1 MRKKVAFMSTVL
13 VFAFAW
19 AVVAQDI
26 CTENPVATL
35 KQQLLDIESRET
47 QLRLRLEEL
56 DEELKPERIE
66 CAVAGIGS
74 TRPEELREHR
84 RKMLTIERNGLQA
97 QLDLLEES
105 RARVESA
112 ITSAENAS
120 YLKYEQPSPTPTPA
134 CPQPGLMTQMIE
146 LPNIHATRGLLQSI
160 VFAVVILSFAICG
173 FLRVIGK
180 RIM

>member
-1 MRKKVAFMSTVL
+1 MRKKVAFMSTLL

-19 AVVAQDI
+19 AVLAQDI
-26 CTENPVATL
+26 CTENTVANL

-56 DEELKPERIE
+56 DEALKPGCIER
-66 CAVAGIGS
+66 ALVGIGS

-97 QLDLLEES
+97 QLGLLEES

-134 CPQPGLMTQMIE
+134 GPQPGPMTRMIA
-146 LPNIHATRGLLQSI
+146 LPNIHPARGLLKRT

-180 RIM
+180 RVM